1 MSQSEGLSEKTW
13 VAIWKRAARELEAI
27 RRQDIRCVDTQ
38 RAMHS
43 FGDAFEAAVLH
54 QLLAGS
60 SGMVEMQRLF
70 SRIADGAV
78 DQNCR

>member
-13 VAIWKRAARELEAI
+13 VAIWQQSGRDLEAI
-27 RRQDIRCVDTQ
+27 RRREIRCVDTQ
-38 RAMHS
+38 RAMQS

-60 SGMVEMQRLF
+60 SGLVEMQRLF
-70 SRIADGAV
+70 SQVADGAV

>member
-1 MSQSEGLSEKTW
+1 MGDH
-13 VAIWKRAARELEAI
+13 LEASGEGARGNSAAGDQVCI
-27 RRQDIRCVDTQ
+27 DTQ

-54 QLLAGS
+54 QLLADS

-70 SRIADGAV
+70 TQVADGAV

>member
-1 MSQSEGLSEKTW
+1 MSQSEGFSEKTW
-13 VAIWKRAARELEAI
+13 AAIWKRAGGELEAI
-27 RRQDIRCVDTQ
+27 RRREIACVDTQ

-54 QLLAGS
+54 QLLPGS
-60 SGMVEMQRLF
+60 SGLVEMQRLF
-70 SRIADGAV
+70 SRVADGAV